1 MNLKKVNNHPGLF
14 IRLQSISIVILLV
27 SLIASSLFAQEE
39 NDMERIKSVINELE
53 YKYAPDSRTAIFK
66 ISAEQEGDN
75 YILKG
80 ETNFASAKEELM
92 QKLDNFNAIDQ
103 IKILPD
109 SELGKDIYGIIN
121 LSVANLRTKPEN
133 QAEMASQALLGTP
146 IKILKKKKGWY
157 LVQTPDQYI
166 SWIENDGFY
175 SVNFD
180 SLSAWN
186 KSDKIIYT
194 KDFAFTYSK
203 PDINSGRVTDIVIGD
218 ILKYSGE
225 ENGFCKVLYP
235 DGTIA
240 FIKSEDCKPFK
251 EWLNEADPTA
261 ENIIKTA
268 RTFMGIPYLWGGTS
282 VKGMDCSGFT
292 KTVFF
297 LNGIVL
303 PRDASQ
309 QVNIGESINTQD
321 KLENLKPGDLLFFG
335 KKGNDT
341 TKQKITHVAIYIGDG
356 DFINAAGKIRINSF
370 SKDKPNYSA
379 YRDDSFVCAKR
390 VLNSIGSK
398 GVVTISKN
406 KFYNMEK

>member
-1 MNLKKVNNHPGLF
+1 MRLK
-14 IRLQSISIVILLV
+14 SISILIFIV
-27 SLIASSLFAQEE
+27 SLIASTLFAQEE
-39 NDMERIKSVINELE
+39 NEMERIKSVINELE
-53 YKYAPDSRTAIFK
+53 QKYAPDSRTAIFK
-66 ISAEQEGDN
+66 VSAEQENDN

-80 ETNFASAKEELM
+80 ETNFTSAKEELLR
-92 QKLDNFNAIDQ
+92 KLNNFNTIDQ

-109 SELGKDIYGIIN
+109 SDLGEDIYGIIN

-146 IKILKKKKGWY
+146 IKVLKKKKGWY

-166 SWIENDGFY
+166 AWIENDGFY
-175 SVNFD
+175 RVSFE

-194 KDFAFTYSK
+194 KDFGFTYSK
-203 PDINSGRVTDIVIGD
+203 PDINSERVTDIVIGD

-225 ENGFCKVLYP
+225 ENGFCKVVYP
-235 DGTIA
+235 DGEIA

-251 EWLNEADPTA
+251 EWLNQADPTV

-268 RTFMGIPYLWGGTS
+268 KTFMGIPYLWGGTS
-282 VKGMDCSGFT
+282 AKGMDCSGFT

-309 QVNIGESINTQD
+309 QVNIGEPINTKD
-321 KLENLKPGDLLFFG
+321 KLESLEPGDLLFFG
-335 KKGNDT
+335 RKASDT
-341 TKQKITHVAIYIGDG
+341 TNQKITHVAIYIGDG
-356 DFINAAGKIRINSF
+356 DFINASGKVRIDSF

-390 VLNSIGSK
+390 VLNSIGSR

-406 KFYNMEK
+406 KFYSLGQ